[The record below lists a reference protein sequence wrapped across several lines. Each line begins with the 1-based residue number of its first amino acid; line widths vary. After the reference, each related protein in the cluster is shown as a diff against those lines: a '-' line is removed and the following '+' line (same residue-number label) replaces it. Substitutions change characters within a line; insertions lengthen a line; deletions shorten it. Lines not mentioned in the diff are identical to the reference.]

1 MIPGM
6 LGLAVVAVAA
16 ALLALPF
23 VTRRLR
29 AGLTRQ
35 PAGTAAT
42 PRPASLPRRGAAA
55 PEARP
60 RGEVTGP
67 FGYDSGLVIG
77 EKP

>member
-1 MIPGM
+1 MGPVL
-6 LGLAVVAVAA
+6 LGLAAVA

-42 PRPASLPRRGAAA
+42 PRPASLPGRGAAA
-55 PEARP
+55 PEAQP
-60 RGEVTGP
+60 RGEITGP
-67 FGYDSGLVIG
+67 FGYDSGLIIG